1 MKKRIFGWT
10 LGWVLA
16 LGGAVSLWGQ
26 SSAFKTGKSL
36 DLQVA
41 ILRALQQEYVE
52 ELPMDSLVMKGVNA
66 MLASL
71 DPYTIFLPEEEEE
84 NIEKMTTGNYGGV
97 GAIIRKVPEGGVMIV
112 EPYAGSPAIQVGL
125 EPGDI
130 LLELDGVSTLDLSV
144 SDCSS
149 RMRGQPGTSL
159 EMLVKKTRTGDTV
172 KVKLV
177 REIVHISGL
186 VYAGILRDSIA
197 YIQLSEF
204 TRGGAQE
211 VRAALETMQASHDL
225 KRVVLDLRGNGGGL
239 LVEAVDLVSL
249 FVPQG
254 THVLYTQGRTPESR
268 RDSYT
273 EMEPWNTEIPLMV
286 LINSSSASSSEIV
299 AGALQD
305 LDRAVIAGNRSYGKG
320 LVQSIRGV
328 GYDASL
334 KLTVG
339 KYYTPSGRCVQAID
353 YSARGKDGSLQK
365 TPDSLRQS
373 FKTRAGRLVYDGG
386 GITPD
391 LEVKPEYYT
400 RPLLALVYSGIL
412 EDYAIRYYREHPSVP
427 SPADL
432 YLSDEA
438 YEDFVQY
445 ASEQTFDHR
454 TEAAVEMDRLI
465 EVAKEEGTYEAH
477 AASFEALKQVLDQD
491 KRTYLMDNKAIIKS
505 LLERE
510 VAVVYYF
517 QAGGA
522 ERGIADD
529 RQLFEA
535 IDRWGEVCLMPAV
548 TLP

>member
-1 MKKRIFGWT
+1 MKNRFLGWT
-10 LGWVLA
+10 LGLTLA
-16 LGGAVSLWGQ
+16 FSGAVSLWGQ
-26 SSAFKTGKSL
+26 SAAFKAGQSL
-36 DLQVA
+36 DLQAA
-41 ILRALQQEYVE
+41 ILRALQQEYVD
-52 ELPMDSLVMKGVNA
+52 ELSLDSLVMKGVNA
-66 MLASL
+66 MLSSL
-71 DPYTIFLPEEEEE
+71 DPYTIYLPEEEEE

-97 GAIIRKVPEGGVMIV
+97 GAIIRKVPDGGVMIV
-112 EPYAGSPAIQVGL
+112 EPYDGSPAIKAGL
-125 EPGDI
+125 QPGDI
-130 LLELDGVSTLDLSV
+130 LLEVDGVSTLSMTV

-149 RMRGQPGTSL
+149 RMRGQPGTDL
-159 EMLVKKTRTGDTV
+159 EMLVKKTRSGDTV

-177 REIVHISGL
+177 REIVHVSGMI
-186 VYAGILRDSIA
+186 YAGVLRDSIA
-197 YIQLSEF
+197 YVQLSEF

-211 VRAALETMQASHDL
+211 VRGALERMQQDHDI

-254 THVLYTQGRTPESR
+254 THVLYTQGRTPETR

-273 EMEPWNTEIPLMV
+273 EMEPWNTDISLMV

-320 LVQSIRGV
+320 LVQSIRGL

-353 YSARGKDGSLQK
+353 YRARAKDGSLQK

-373 FKTRAGRLVYDGG
+373 FKTRSGRLVYDGG

-400 RPLLALVYSGIL
+400 RPLMALVYSGIL
-412 EDYAIRYYREHPSVP
+412 EDYAIRYYAQHEQVP
-427 SPADL
+427 APAALRLTDA
-432 YLSDEA
+432 E
-438 YEDFVQY
+438 YEDFVTY
-445 ASEQTFDHR
+445 AAEQTFDHR

-465 EVAKEEGTYEAH
+465 EVAKEEGTYEAG
-477 AASFEALKQVLDQD
+477 AAAFDALKQALDQD
-491 KRTYLMDNKAIIKS
+491 KTTYLMSQKNVIKS

-510 VAVVYYF
+510 IAVVYYF

-522 ERGIADD
+522 ERGLADD

-535 IDRWGEVCLMPAV
+535 IDRWDEVKLVPEV